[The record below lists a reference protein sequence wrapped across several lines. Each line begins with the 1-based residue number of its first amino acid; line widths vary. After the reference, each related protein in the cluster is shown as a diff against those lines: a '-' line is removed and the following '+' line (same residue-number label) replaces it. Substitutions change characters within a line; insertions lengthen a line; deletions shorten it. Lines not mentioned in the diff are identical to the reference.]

1 MTFDAN
7 EAGIPTWDPD
17 QYHRFTDHRLRPA
30 RELLARVAHPG
41 PRVVHDVGC
50 GTGAMARIMAERWP
64 DARVVGSD
72 LSPEMLEQAAAVP
85 STVEWRR
92 LDVRDW
98 DPPEPPDVIYSN
110 AVLHWV
116 DRHESLF
123 PRLVESL
130 AGGGVLAVQMPLSW
144 GEPSHR
150 LMREIL
156 ATGGEGGRP
165 LGPAALRERLDRR
178 PVQEAA
184 WYHDLLAPLVGHLD
198 IWETRYLQALT
209 GPDAVLEWVRG
220 TALLPVLEQLDD
232 AERERFLGGY
242 RPALA
247 RAYPP
252 RPGGVTLFPFPRLF
266 LVAARSEAGTR
277 DRRPEGRPSHSSD
290 EGGAG
295 R

>member
-1 MTFDAN
+1 MAAAHETDS
-7 EAGIPTWDPD
+7 PTWDPD

-50 GTGAMARIMAERWP
+50 GTGEMARFMAERWP
-64 DARVVGSD
+64 AARVTGSD
-72 LSPEMLEQAAAVP
+72 LSSEMLEEAAAAP

-92 LDVRDW
+92 LDVRNW

-110 AVLHWV
+110 AALHWV
-116 DRHESLF
+116 GGHESLF
-123 PRLVESL
+123 PRLVDSL
-130 AGGGVLAVQMPLSW
+130 AAGGVLAVQMPLSW

-150 LMREIL
+150 IMREIL
-156 ATGGEGGRP
+156 ATGGEGGGP
-165 LGPAALRERLDRR
+165 LGPAELRDRLGRR
-178 PVQEAA
+178 PVHEAE
-184 WYHDLLAPLVGHLD
+184 WYHDLLTPRVEHLD
-198 IWETRYLQALT
+198 IWETRYLQVLT

-220 TALLPVLEQLDD
+220 TALLPVLAQLDD
-232 AERERFLGGY
+232 GERERFLTAY
-242 RPALA
+242 RPALDQ
-247 RAYPP
+247 AYPP

-266 LVAARSEAGTR
+266 LVATRSGTGTR
-277 DRRPEGRPSHSSD
+277 DGRPGGRPSHTSD